1 MEQKPIDGH
10 YDPQGKLRLLGT
22 LVQMLIMVMI
32 LGISIIV
39 VIIVKEFFFNAEKIS
54 PNIITPKSL
63 MIPKSSKVE
72 SIYVQDKHLFLI
84 VTLKNE
90 SQEMLI
96 IQLEDGVEISRESV
110 KLLPEK

>member
-1 MEQKPIDGH
+1 
-10 YDPQGKLRLLGT
+10 
-22 LVQMLIMVMI
+22 MLIMVMI

-54 PNIITPKSL
+54 PNTITPKSL

-72 SIYVQDKHLFLI
+72 SIYVQDKYLFLI
-84 VTLKNE
+84 VSFKNE

-96 IQLEDGVEISRESV
+96 IRLEDGVEISRESV
-110 KLLPEK
+110 KLVPVK

>member
-1 MEQKPIDGH
+1 
-10 YDPQGKLRLLGT
+10 
-22 LVQMLIMVMI
+22 MLIIVMI

-54 PNIITPKSL
+54 PNIITSKSL
-63 MIPKSSKVE
+63 VIPKSSKVE
-72 SIYVQDKHLFLI
+72 SIYVQDKHLFLT

-96 IQLEDGVEISRESV
+96 IRLEDGVEISRESV
-110 KLLPEK
+110 KLVPVK